1 MWSGSCET
9 GKNRIEQKRHMVH
22 VQFVIPMDHRV
33 WDTWWG
39 IRILAGVL
47 IQMSTEEVAE
57 TIRMNETDQKG
68 TCMMGKEL
76 GLSSGEDRH
85 LGGEVRNQGKQQW
98 LRKNAQGGREKSKR
112 GQTLRS
118 QERGNFPAERYESQ
132 GQTLRD
138 TKSKSAGTRPQDLQ
152 IRKSWVTFA
161 RSRNDKAWVTSNH
174 GWGGKGTIETE
185 ESIIE
190 SWLHLRH

>member
-1 MWSGSCET
+1 MWSGISET
-9 GKNRIEQKRHMVH
+9 GKNRIEQKHHMVH
-22 VQFVIPMDHRV
+22 VQFVIFMDHRV

-39 IRILAGVL
+39 IRILAGFL
-47 IQMSTEEVAE
+47 IQMSTEEFVE
-57 TIRMNETDQKG
+57 TIRMNEPDQKG
-68 TCMMGKEL
+68 TCLMGKEL

-98 LRKNAQGGREKSKR
+98 LRKNAQGGREKTKR

-132 GQTLRD
+132 GQTLLPSLRVLEQGHRICRLGSHEWPLPGVEM
-138 TKSKSAGTRPQDLQ
+138 TKHEWP
-152 IRKSWVTFA
+152 VT
-161 RSRNDKAWVTSNH
+161 TE
-174 GWGGKGTIETE
+174 GGKGTIETE
-185 ESIIE
+185 ESTRE